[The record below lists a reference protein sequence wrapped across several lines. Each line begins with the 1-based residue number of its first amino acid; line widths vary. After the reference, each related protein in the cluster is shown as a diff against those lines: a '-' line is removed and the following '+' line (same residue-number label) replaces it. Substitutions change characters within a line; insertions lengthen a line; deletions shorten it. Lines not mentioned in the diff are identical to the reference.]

1 MYENCCDINNTFVNM
16 FWSRGQ
22 SLRASSAA
30 TQHLTTQTRQ
40 RWRALPMMMSSMSGT
55 DQRISKRFRARGV
68 HTRRQARA
76 TQKCWRV
83 ARVGIC
89 IRPNVNDAQGK
100 CSIIE
105 TIPSYHNK
113 VSLIKVYSC
122 IINTFVRTKVPSHL
136 HTFGI
141 WRYFSGII
149 RRYKNTFVLW
159 GYQSMQGTF
168 VITFI
173 NNNDDRVIDDDER
186 RFLSISNG
194 YLLSDPKF
202 VIRKP

>member
-1 MYENCCDINNTFVNM
+1 MYENCCDINM

-76 TQKCWRV
+76 TKKCWRV

-122 IINTFVRTKVPSHL
+122 IINTFVHTNEGTFVPSYL
-136 HTFGI
+136 RYI
-141 WRYFSGII
+141 RRYFSGII